1 MTALGLVILA
11 AGHGTRMNSNKNKV
25 LHEIGGRPMVAHI
38 FESALTAS
46 NYPPLV
52 VVSPA
57 DQEIRNLLGD
67 KARFAV
73 QQRQMGTGH
82 ATMMAKPELQGK
94 CDQVLVIYADMPLL
108 RPETMIQ
115 LAKEQEDSGAA
126 IVMLTVIGDVSS
138 SFGRVLRDANGE
150 VAEIVE
156 VAEAKQRP
164 DGDELLQIRELN
176 AGVYCFASDWLW
188 QNLDR
193 LPLRQA
199 RTNEEYYLTDMV
211 GIAAGDGKTVK
222 GIVVQ
227 DTDECL
233 GAGTRQELA
242 LVEKALRARV
252 NKQWMASGVTM
263 IDPDTIYIE
272 TTVSLGRDSVIWP
285 NTHILGASIVGD
297 GCIIGPNTVIRDAH
311 IGEGCHIPQ
320 STIERV
326 SVEDGIVVE
335 PYSHLQR

>member
-1 MTALGLVILA
+1 MTTLGLVILA

-25 LHEIGGRPMVAHI
+25 LHEIGGRPMVAYI

-46 NYPPLV
+46 DYPPLV
-52 VVSPA
+52 VVSPS
-57 DQEIRNLLGD
+57 DEDIRDLLED
-67 KARFAV
+67 TARFAV
-73 QQRQMGTGH
+73 QQQQMGTGH
-82 ATMMAKPELQGK
+82 ATLMAKPELQGK

-115 LAKEQEDSGAA
+115 LAKEQESSGAV
-126 IVMLTVIGDVSS
+126 IVMLTVMGDTSS
-138 SFGRVLRDANGE
+138 SFGRVVRDARGE

-164 DGDELLQIRELN
+164 DVEELLQIHELN

-188 QNLDR
+188 ENIDR

-222 GIVVQ
+222 GVVVQ

-242 LVEKALRARV
+242 VVEKALRTRV

-263 IDPDTIYIE
+263 IDPEASYIE
-272 TTVSLGRDSVIWP
+272 TTASIGRDTVIWP
-285 NTHILGASIVGD
+285 NTYILGTSVIGES
-297 GCIIGPNTVIRDAH
+297 CKIGPNTIIRDAQ
-311 IGEGCHIPQ
+311 IGRDCHIEQ
-320 STIERV
+320 ATIERV
-326 SVEDGIVVE
+326 SVEDGTVVE
-335 PYSHLQR
+335 PYSHLHG